1 MTMKHLFSTIF
12 NSLKHIESD
21 GCTYFRR
28 NRPGYDSH
36 DVFVVN
42 NEDCS
47 WGGTSCS
54 DKTLVIF

>member
-28 NRPGYDSH
+28 NRPGYDCH

-42 NEDCS
+42 NED
-47 WGGTSCS
+47 
-54 DKTLVIF
+54 